1 MINKVILMGRLG
13 KDPVVRRLENGR
25 VVANVTMAT
34 NDYYTKDGQR
44 LESTEWHNLE
54 MWDKLADTAEKY
66 LKKGNLLYV
75 EGKIKTDRY
84 TDADGQERQVRKIRV
99 SNFQMMGSILGLRND
114 EAITRIDPV
123 SVLSE
128 DSSNSSEIAD
138 KVLGEINS
146 EFTAEDQG
154 KIDLGEGLEDSG
166 GLPF

>member
-25 VVANVTMAT
+25 VVANVSMAT

-44 LESTEWHNLE
+44 LESTEWHALE

-84 TDADGQERQVRKIRV
+84 TDADGQDRQVRKIRV

-114 EAITRIDPV
+114 EAVTRLDQLG
-123 SVLSE
+123 VLS
-128 DSSNSSEIAD
+128 DDASKHSEIAE
-138 KVLGEINS
+138 KLLGDVHS
-146 EFTAEDQG
+146 EFTEEDLA
-154 KIDLGEGLEDSG
+154 KIDHEEGFEDSG
-166 GLPF
+166 GLSS